1 MDKHSENNC
10 KRSSMGFT
18 LIELLAVVVILA
30 LTYLFVIP
38 EITSLIK
45 RGQSTNKTITEER
58 IINAA
63 KDYIYNYDEDFYK
76 DFVNVGDVSYVSK
89 EDLLNS
95 NLLKEEDIKDLDK
108 FKSVKCELLEDD
120 KLKYTVIYD
129 E

>member
-1 MDKHSENNC
+1 MIYKNE
-10 KRSSMGFT
+10 KAFT

-58 IINAA
+58 IINIA
-63 KDYIYNYDEDFYK
+63 KDYIYNYDDDFYK
-76 DFVNVGDVSYVSK
+76 DFVNVGDVSYISK

-95 NLLKEEDIKDLDK
+95 NLLKEEDIKDLEK

-120 KLKYTVIYD
+120 KLEYTVIYD

>member
-1 MDKHSENNC
+1 MEKYNC
-10 KRSSMGFT
+10 KKESLGFT
-18 LIELLAVVVILA
+18 LVELLAVVVILA

-58 IINAA
+58 IINIA
-63 KDYIYNYDEDFYK
+63 KDYIYNYDDDFYK
-76 DFVNVGDVSYVSK
+76 DFVNVGDVSYISK

-95 NLLKEEDIKDLDK
+95 NLLKEEDIKDLEK

-120 KLKYTVIYD
+120 KLEYTVIYD